1 MPIARPRVLFFFV
14 VISALDTRSQGVGI
28 LDAGSRKT
36 YNQRSRPPHVDRD
49 SAEDAI
55 LEDNSQ
61 SEVLPDPPW
70 LAFCKLCRLPN
81 LFTAWAD
88 ILAGFFVVSFYSSE
102 RLTGLD
108 FPVEL
113 VCLVIA
119 SSLIYSAGMVLNDY
133 YDREIDAQ
141 QRPDRP
147 IPSGAISA
155 PAALSIAYGMLVA
168 GCLFALLGGYAY
180 VDSAAIP
187 WRGGV
192 VAVVLSLCVIA
203 YDAVLKRTA
212 LAPWIMGSCRFFNI
226 LLGMSLAQDLPPEA
240 SWQVFSYD
248 AGQLLFAGG
257 IGLYIVGVTWFAR
270 TEAVAS
276 DQRMLIAG
284 GLLMLA
290 GIGMLAAL
298 PLVQP
303 SVVTLAQLTPS
314 GLWGILVLLSLVL
327 ARRAVI
333 AITRLE
339 PQNVQL
345 TVKQAILSL
354 IFYDAAITLAVC
366 GTIWS
371 VTIVALLL
379 PMLGLRRWM
388 YST

>member
-1 MPIARPRVLFFFV
+1 
-14 VISALDTRSQGVGI
+14 
-28 LDAGSRKT
+28 
-36 YNQRSRPPHVDRD
+36 
-49 SAEDAI
+49 
-55 LEDNSQ
+55 
-61 SEVLPDPPW
+61 
-70 LAFCKLCRLPN
+70 
-81 LFTAWAD
+81 
-88 ILAGFFVVSFYSSE
+88 
-102 RLTGLD
+102 
-108 FPVEL
+108 
-113 VCLVIA
+113 
-119 SSLIYSAGMVLNDY
+119 MVLNDY
-133 YDREIDAQ
+133 YDREIDAE

-155 PAALSIAYGMLVA
+155 GTAVAIAYGMLA
-168 GCLFALLGGYAY
+168 TGCLFAFLGGFVY
-180 VDSAAIP
+180 VDSAALA

-192 VAVVLSLCVIA
+192 VAVVLSACVVA

-212 LAPWIMGSCRFFNI
+212 LAPWIMGACRFFNI
-226 LLGMSLAQDLPPEA
+226 LLGMSLAQVLPPEGH
-240 SWQVFSYD
+240 WQVLGYD

-276 DQRMLIAG
+276 DRRMLIAG
-284 GLLMLA
+284 AILMA
-290 GIGMLAAL
+290 GGIGLLAAL
-298 PLVQP
+298 PVAQP
-303 SVVTLAQLTPS
+303 AVVALAQLTPS

-333 AITRLE
+333 AIARPD

-366 GTIWS
+366 GTGWS
-371 VTIVALLL
+371 VAIVALLL

>member
-1 MPIARPRVLFFFV
+1 M
-14 VISALDTRSQGVGI
+14 
-28 LDAGSRKT
+28 
-36 YNQRSRPPHVDRD
+36 
-49 SAEDAI
+49 E
-55 LEDNSQ
+55 ENSQ
-61 SEVLPDPPW
+61 TETALDPPW

-108 FPVEL
+108 FPLEL
-113 VCLVIA
+113 MCLLLA

-133 YDREIDAQ
+133 YDREIDAE

-155 PAALSIAYGMLVA
+155 GAAMAIGYGMLAA
-168 GCLFALLGGYAY
+168 GCLFALLGGFVY
-180 VDSAAIP
+180 VDSAAIA

-192 VAVVLSLCVIA
+192 VAVVLSASVVA

-212 LAPWIMGSCRFFNI
+212 LAPWIMGACRFFNI
-226 LLGMSLAQDLPPEA
+226 LLGMSLAQALPQEGH
-240 SWQVFSYD
+240 WQVFGYD

-284 GLLMLA
+284 AILMA
-290 GIGMLAAL
+290 GGIGMLAAL
-298 PLVQP
+298 PVAQP
-303 SVVTLAQLTPS
+303 SVVALAQLTPS

-333 AITRLE
+333 AIAR
-339 PQNVQL
+339 PDPRNVQL

-366 GTIWS
+366 GTGWS
-371 VTIVALLL
+371 VAIVALLL

>member
-1 MPIARPRVLFFFV
+1 MEENKQPEATL
-14 VISALDTRSQGVGI
+14 
-28 LDAGSRKT
+28 
-36 YNQRSRPPHVDRD
+36 
-49 SAEDAI
+49 
-55 LEDNSQ
+55 
-61 SEVLPDPPW
+61 DPPW

-81 LFTAWAD
+81 LFTAWSD
-88 ILAGFFVVSFYSSE
+88 ILAGFFVVSFYSSQQS
-102 RLTGLD
+102 TGID

-113 VCLVIA
+113 VCLLAA

-133 YDREIDAQ
+133 HDREIDAQ

-155 PAALSIAYGMLVA
+155 KAALAIAYGMIIG
-168 GCLFALLGGYAY
+168 GCLFALLGGYVY
-180 VDSAAIP
+180 VESAAIP

-192 VAVVLSLCVIA
+192 VAIVLSACVIA

-226 LLGMSLAQDLPPEA
+226 LLGMSLAQDLPLET
-240 SWQVFSYD
+240 SWQVFGYD
-248 AGQLLFAGG
+248 SGQLLFAGG

-284 GLLMLA
+284 ALLMLA

-298 PLVQP
+298 PAVEP
-303 SVVTLAQLTPS
+303 SVVGLRYLTPS
-314 GLWGILVLLSLVL
+314 GFWGILVLLSLVL

-333 AITRLE
+333 AITRPE

-366 GTIWS
+366 GTVWA